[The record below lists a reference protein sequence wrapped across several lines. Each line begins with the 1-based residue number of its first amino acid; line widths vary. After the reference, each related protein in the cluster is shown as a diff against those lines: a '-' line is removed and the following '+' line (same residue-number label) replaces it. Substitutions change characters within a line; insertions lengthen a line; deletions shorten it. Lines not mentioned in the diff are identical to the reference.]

1 MKNQEVHITKTSKIK
16 QHPKDVKAYV
26 DMVDVNTS
34 KQVSP
39 MNPHVP
45 EATPQVLRITNY
57 VSKVW
62 SLELQASKAQ
72 ASKAQVLKVQV
83 LEPQVSEIKTS

>member
-1 MKNQEVHITKTSKIK
+1 MNKWKTNKFTSQK
-16 QHPKDVKAYV
+16 HPKLNNAHRMWKHV
-26 DMVDVNTS
+26 DMVDGNTS

-39 MNPHVP
+39 TNPHVP
-45 EATPQVLRITNY
+45 EATPQVLRTTNY

-62 SLELQASKAQ
+62 SLELQALKAQ

-83 LEPQVSEIKTS
+83 LDIETS

>member
-16 QHPKDVKAYV
+16 QRPKDVKTYV
-26 DMVDVNTS
+26 DMVDANTS

-39 MNPHVP
+39 TNPHVL

-62 SLELQASKAQ
+62 SLELQALKAQ
-72 ASKAQVLKVQV
+72 ALKAQVLKVQV
-83 LEPQVSEIKTS
+83 SEPQVSDIETS